1 MTIRL
6 GLYTLHRLRDHFDRL
21 TLLKVR
27 RVQQALLLVWIEQG
41 FGRLQ
46 LEDLFAIIQSPAMG
60 SGASHELLL
69 VSDGV
74 M

>member
-1 MTIRL
+1 MTIR
-6 GLYTLHRLRDHFDRL
+6 LYTLHRLRDHFDRL

-46 LEDLFAIIQSPAMG
+46 LEDLNAII
-60 SGASHELLL
+60 
-69 VSDGV
+69 
-74 M
+74 